1 MKSIQLR
8 TAALLAASAVCQPLA
23 ATAQEAP
30 RTIIVMDGSGSMWG
44 QIDGRAKLEIARE
57 AVARVVQGI
66 PAQQELGLL
75 AYGHRTKGN
84 CSDIELLVP
93 PGQGTGPA
101 IVDAVNAM
109 RFLGKTPLSAAVRQ
123 AAEALRYGEES
134 ATVVLVTDGL
144 ETCEADPCAL
154 ASELEA
160 AGVNFTA
167 HVVGFGLTK
176 EEGAQ
181 VACLA
186 ENTGGRYIEA
196 ANAGELVSALT
207 EAISMEPP
215 RANTHFPGK
224 PLMPAIQLQATGG
237 AIGAESGVPGQP
249 DFPRTGTA
257 EDCRALAEADA
268 AAAAWMFEPPG
279 SYFVE
284 EPRCRLY
291 SYSTEM
297 DWAVYPPEDGWVSG
311 FKPDAILFVRP
322 LEEPAYQPG
331 KAGMINR
338 GPYAVGSV
346 QIDLGVSV
354 EGTETGGAALALR
367 LYPVGSTSSDGVIT
381 YSTVEGS
388 QGGKDAGINL
398 DAPGQYLLRLET
410 WGGEVLDEMVIDA
423 AADPAVILT
432 APSAAAP
439 GAPIAVETQGRQLRL
454 DRIEIWQGDG
464 RHDWGRSLSELAA
477 GESLLAPSE
486 PGTYDLVYMG
496 YNAAGEY
503 AEFARIPVEVRK
515 LDKTEGET
523 QGRQKVVDAGA
534 ATGAAAGTAED
545 VAYSCDGPAPC
556 PVTDGATG
564 LSFLLPAGWWTDQPT
579 TEGYT
584 TGAQAAGES
593 FPPRVT
599 FFRHGSGD
607 ALVLGPRQW
616 VAMNGPCEDAGAL
629 GPFCMFESADPQV
642 LAAFQLVRATL
653 KWEQSQASAPAAP
666 GCADAQ
672 GHGPDAC
679 ENGKE
684 AGGKAFADY
693 LHRCLPGDRTADGC
707 SMRDAATG
715 LTFDLP
721 ENWVADVTPASPL
734 PRAEFAEQAGSAHS
748 LWLNPA
754 DWPQGDRGCFLTRAG
769 QLCTDPDRIDEAL
782 ARDLQKLQVTLT
794 TGEVL
799 RRCGNEDCTFEQRNP
814 AFAGKLPAGWSVE
827 VARPLA
833 DGRLSAWFWDMD
845 PAGNFKLIGLN
856 QPDGDTC
863 LEAGKGQM
871 LCEFTPYISTDEAG
885 LIRASL
891 KAGAVPAP

>member
-66 PAQQELGLL
+66 PVQQELGLL

-196 ANAGELVSALT
+196 ANAGELADALT

-215 RANTHFPGK
+215 KANTHFPGK
-224 PLMPAIQLQATGG
+224 PLMPSIQLQPTGA
-237 AIGAESGVPGQP
+237 AIGAETAVPAQP

-268 AAAAWMFEPPG
+268 DAAAWIFEPPG

-291 SYSTEM
+291 GYSTEM
-297 DWAVYPPEDGWVSG
+297 DWAVYPPDEGWVSG
-311 FKPDAILFVRP
+311 FKPDARLFVRP
-322 LEEPAYQPG
+322 LEEPDGSGAEGAEGAGPG
-331 KAGMINR
+331 RK
-338 GPYAVGSV
+338 
-346 QIDLGVSV
+346 
-354 EGTETGGAALALR
+354 T
-367 LYPVGSTSSDGVIT
+367 
-381 YSTVEGS
+381 
-388 QGGKDAGINL
+388 DAG
-398 DAPGQYLLRLET
+398 
-410 WGGEVLDEMVIDA
+410 
-423 AADPAVILT
+423 
-432 APSAAAP
+432 S
-439 GAPIAVETQGRQLRL
+439 
-454 DRIEIWQGDG
+454 
-464 RHDWGRSLSELAA
+464 
-477 GESLLAPSE
+477 
-486 PGTYDLVYMG
+486 
-496 YNAAGEY
+496 
-503 AEFARIPVEVRK
+503 
-515 LDKTEGET
+515 
-523 QGRQKVVDAGA
+523 
-534 ATGAAAGTAED
+534 ATGAEEEA
-545 VAYSCDGPAPC
+545 AYSCGGPAPC
-556 PVTDGATG
+556 PVTDDASG

-579 TEGYT
+579 SEGYT
-584 TGAQAAGES
+584 TGAQAAGEN

-599 FFRHGSGD
+599 FFRHGSSD

-616 VAMNGPCEDAGAL
+616 VAMNGPCEEAGAL

-653 KWEQSQASAPAAP
+653 KWDPSQASVPAGP
-666 GCADAQ
+666 GCADAE

-684 AGGKAFADY
+684 ADGKDFADFP
-693 LHRCLPGDRTADGC
+693 HRCLPGDRTAEDC

-715 LTFDLP
+715 LSFDLP

-754 DWPQGDRGCFLTRAG
+754 SWPQGGLGCFSTRAG
-769 QLCTDPDRIDEAL
+769 QLCTDPDRIGEAL
-782 ARDLQKLQVTLT
+782 ARDLQKLQSTLT
-794 TGEVL
+794 TGEEL
-799 RRCGNEDCTFEQRNP
+799 RRCGNEDCTFEQQNP

-856 QPDGDTC
+856 QPDGETC
-863 LEAGKGQM
+863 LEAEGGQM

>member
-8 TAALLAASAVCQPLA
+8 TAVLLAASAVCQPLA

-66 PAQQELGLL
+66 PVQQELGLL

-215 RANTHFPGK
+215 KANTHFPGK

-237 AIGAESGVPGQP
+237 AIGAEAAAPGQP

-322 LEEPAYQPG
+322 LEEPDESGADGAEPG
-331 KAGMINR
+331 KK
-338 GPYAVGSV
+338 
-346 QIDLGVSV
+346 
-354 EGTETGGAALALR
+354 T
-367 LYPVGSTSSDGVIT
+367 
-381 YSTVEGS
+381 
-388 QGGKDAGINL
+388 DAG
-398 DAPGQYLLRLET
+398 
-410 WGGEVLDEMVIDA
+410 
-423 AADPAVILT
+423 
-432 APSAAAP
+432 S
-439 GAPIAVETQGRQLRL
+439 
-454 DRIEIWQGDG
+454 
-464 RHDWGRSLSELAA
+464 
-477 GESLLAPSE
+477 
-486 PGTYDLVYMG
+486 
-496 YNAAGEY
+496 
-503 AEFARIPVEVRK
+503 
-515 LDKTEGET
+515 
-523 QGRQKVVDAGA
+523 
-534 ATGAAAGTAED
+534 ATGAEED

-679 ENGKE
+679 EGGKE

-693 LHRCLPGDRTADGC
+693 PHRCLPGDRTADGC
-707 SMRDAATG
+707 SMRDAASG
-715 LTFDLP
+715 LSFDLP
-721 ENWVADVTPASPL
+721 ENWVADVAPASPL

-856 QPDGDTC
+856 QPEGDTC